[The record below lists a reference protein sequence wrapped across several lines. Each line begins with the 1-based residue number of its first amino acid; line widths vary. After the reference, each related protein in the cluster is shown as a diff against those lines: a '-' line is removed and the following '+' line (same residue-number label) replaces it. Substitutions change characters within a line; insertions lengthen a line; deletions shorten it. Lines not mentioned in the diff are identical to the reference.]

1 MESKL
6 RQRVVGAIVLTSLAI
21 IILPLLLD
29 GSAEDRQRVVA
40 SIPEPP
46 KIDLTEITVEDIT
59 RKMQRLERASAAQLP
74 EEVVDE
80 TDYSDIEGVGLDRN
94 DLPVGW
100 SLQLGSFRNEKNA
113 VGRRASLRE
122 AGYRSYILHNKTNDG
137 ELYKVFVG
145 PMLERAD
152 VLKLGEEISQGMQIN
167 GVVVRYRIEDD
178 MAQLGG

>member
-59 RKMQRLERASAAQLP
+59 RKMQQLERASAAQLP
-74 EEVVDE
+74 EEVADE
-80 TDYSDIEGVGLDRN
+80 TDYSNIEGVGLDRN

-100 SLQLGSFRNEKNA
+100 SLQLGSFRNEENA

-137 ELYKVFVG
+137 EMYKVFVG

-152 VLKLGEEISQGMQIN
+152 VLKLGEEISEAMQIN